1 MFSLIIAYPY
11 IRGYVIIYTSCVH
24 SNSHVSCENLSTLT
38 MNAATE
44 AYHKTSNLNLSWNHR
59 PGFGVCFQEIC
70 LYLNCARFSCVDSL
84 SAQVD
89 HFMWKISHRWVS
101 WLCFSIPLLMIC
113 WCVWFM
119 YAKSFRVA
127 PWTWGNH
134 VIIPKPEVQLHVYEG
149 KQYQTTMFLCVLI
162 VHLLI
167 LYLMY
172 LYSIYKCWLVG
183 KEFNER
189 IHI

>member
-24 SNSHVSCENLSTLT
+24 SNSHGSCENLSTLT

-44 AYHKTSNLNLSWNHR
+44 AYYETSNLNLSWNHI
-59 PGFGVCFQEIC
+59 PGFGVCFQEIR
-70 LYLNCARFSCVDSL
+70 LYLNGARFSCVDSL

-113 WCVWFM
+113 WCVWYV

-134 VIIPKPEVQLHVYEG
+134 VIIPKPEVQLWRKTVPNYNVFMCFNCIFTHFIFNVPVFYL
-149 KQYQTTMFLCVLI
+149 QVLI
-162 VHLLI
+162 SRQRLQ
-167 LYLMY
+167 
-172 LYSIYKCWLVG
+172 
-183 KEFNER
+183 
-189 IHI
+189 